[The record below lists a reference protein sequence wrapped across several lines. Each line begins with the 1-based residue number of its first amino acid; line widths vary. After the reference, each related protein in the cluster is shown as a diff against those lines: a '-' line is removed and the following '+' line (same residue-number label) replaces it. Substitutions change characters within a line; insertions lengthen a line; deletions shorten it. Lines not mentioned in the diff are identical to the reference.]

1 MTRTQLV
8 IFDSDGV
15 LVDSETIA
23 LDVLAAAARSEGA
36 HFAAG
41 EALSLFRGLKIADC
55 VLEIE
60 KRAGRAVRAS
70 FINDVRAAT
79 AAAFEAGLRP
89 IEGVHLALAAITV
102 PVCVASN
109 GPMAKLN
116 QTLGLT
122 GLLERF
128 QGRIFSAYEVG
139 SWKPE
144 PGLFLHAAAA
154 LSADPAHC
162 VVVEDSAAGVAA
174 AHAAGMRVLGYGGAG
189 QESRA
194 ELHAAGAEVFTAMS
208 ELPALLS

>member
-1 MTRTQLV
+1 MIDLV

-15 LVDSETIA
+15 LVDSEAIA
-23 LDVLAAAARSEGA
+23 LDVLAAAARAEGA
-36 HFAAG
+36 DFAAG

-60 KRAGRAVRAS
+60 RRAGRPVRSS
-70 FINDVRAAT
+70 FVDDVRADT
-79 AAAFEAGLRP
+79 AAAFETGLRP
-89 IEGVHLALAAITV
+89 IEGVHAALAAITV

-109 GPMAKLN
+109 GPMAKLH

-128 QGRIFSAYEVG
+128 QGRVFSAYDVG

-144 PGLFLHAAAA
+144 PGLFLHAAATLGA
-154 LSADPAHC
+154 APARC

-174 AHAAGMRVLGYGGAG
+174 AMAAGMRVLGYGGAG
-189 QESRA
+189 RESQV
-194 ELHAAGAEVFTAMS
+194 ELHAAGAEVFTTMR
-208 ELPALLS
+208 ELPALLIC